1 MTKKYSKNNINK
13 ISNSSKSLEIF
24 SKAYIN
30 YLNKLLLSIDFKNLD
45 KLKKILLS
53 ARKKNKNIFVFGNG
67 GSAATASS
75 MANDLGFDIIKKT
88 KTTKPFKFFALTDN
102 TPVLTAISNDTGYQ
116 NLFINQL
123 KIHFKKGDIAIMI
136 SASGNS
142 KNLILAAKW
151 IKKNGGNVFSLL
163 GFNGGILKKLS
174 DNYLLIKT
182 AKGDY
187 GPVEDSHLIINHI
200 LAHWFQKNL
209 INNK

>member
-1 MTKKYSKNNINK
+1 MTKKLVKNNINS
-13 ISNSSKSLEIF
+13 ISASSESLELF
-24 SKAYIN
+24 AKSYIN
-30 YLNKLLLSIDFKNLD
+30 YLNKLLLSIDLKKLD
-45 KLKKILLS
+45 KLKKILLL
-53 ARKKNKNIFVFGNG
+53 ARKQNRNIFVFGNG

-75 MANDLGFDIIKKT
+75 MANDLGFDILKKT
-88 KTTKPFKFFALTDN
+88 GTAKPFKFFALTDN
-102 TPVLTAISNDTGYQ
+102 TPVITAISNDTGYE

-123 KIHFKKGDIAIMI
+123 KIHFKKNDIAILI

-151 IKKNGGNVFSLL
+151 IKKMKGNTFSLL
-163 GFNGGILKKLS
+163 GFDGGNLKKLS
-174 DNYLLIKT
+174 DNYILIKS

-209 INNK
+209 LKKK